1 MLSVAYK
8 NSVGARRTAWRTIS
22 AIQQKEE
29 YKGSRFIDIIKGYRA
44 KIEKEL
50 EDICNDVL
58 DLLDNVLIKNS
69 KNPEAKVF
77 FLKMKGDYYRY
88 LGEFLTGD
96 KRKNVIQ
103 LAQEAYKVASN
114 EAEALKTTHPIRL
127 GLALNYSVFYY
138 EILNSPDHAC
148 KLAKA
153 AFDNAIAE
161 LDGLEEDD
169 ATKSSAMCWVNVFS
183 AFPRSPAPHEH
194 ATYLR
199 RRTRT
204 TRWQEGACH
213 RGSRNGYWVSSGE
226 ACN

>member
-1 MLSVAYK
+1 LLSVAYK

-103 LAQEAYKVASN
+103 LA
-114 EAEALKTTHPIRL
+114 
-127 GLALNYSVFYY
+127 
-138 EILNSPDHAC
+138 
-148 KLAKA
+148 
-153 AFDNAIAE
+153 
-161 LDGLEEDD
+161 
-169 ATKSSAMCWVNVFS
+169 
-183 AFPRSPAPHEH
+183 
-194 ATYLR
+194 
-199 RRTRT
+199 
-204 TRWQEGACH
+204 
-213 RGSRNGYWVSSGE
+213 
-226 ACN
+226 